1 MAWIGWLK
9 AVETIGDLV
18 DVGNRVRR
26 ATSGARTATAARP
39 EPQQGMTSALGQI
52 ETRLTNVLVA
62 ALKEAFERDRMRLD
76 LEREQVEADRRRAEQ
91 ALRLEAERQADERAL
106 ADRRLAMAGALAL
119 WITSAVI
126 AAWLPGMRLPL
137 ARVPLGLGWA
147 ALLCA
152 IAVPSRHADRSRLAS
167 SWPASDSWRSPWC
180 SVCDHGLRPSS
191 LQRRHALHHLRE
203 ARRTHRR

>member
-9 AVETIGDLV
+9 AVETIGDIV

-26 ATSGARTATAARP
+26 ATAGARPATEARP
-39 EPQQGMTSALGQI
+39 EPQGMTSALGQI

-76 LEREQVEADRRRAEQ
+76 LEREQIEADRRRAEQ

-106 ADRRLAMAGALAL
+106 ADRRLAMMAALGL

-152 IAVPSRHADRSRLAS
+152 IAASFTTRRSLA
-167 SWPASDSWRSPWC
+167 PGFLVAGF
-180 SVCDHGLRPSS
+180 GLV
-191 LQRRHALHHLRE
+191 ALAVVLGL
-203 ARRTHRR
+203 

>member
-1 MAWIGWLK
+1 M
-9 AVETIGDLV
+9 V

-26 ATSGARTATAARP
+26 ATSGAKAVTDTRP
-39 EPQQGMTSALGQI
+39 EPQGLTSALGQI

-106 ADRRLAMAGALAL
+106 ADRRLAMMAALGL

-152 IAVPSRHADRSRLAS
+152 IAVAFTTRRSLA
-167 SWPASDSWRSPWC
+167 
-180 SVCDHGLRPSS
+180 HGFLVAGFG
-191 LQRRHALHHLRE
+191 LVALAVVLGL
-203 ARRTHRR
+203 

>member
-1 MAWIGWLK
+1 MAWTGWLK
-9 AVETIGDLV
+9 AVETIGDIV

-26 ATSGARTATAARP
+26 ATAAPRP
-39 EPQQGMTSALGQI
+39 AEEGRSEQQGLTSALGQI

-76 LEREQVEADRRRAEQ
+76 LEREQVEADRRRAEE
-91 ALRLEAERQADERAL
+91 ALRLEAERQAEERASS
-106 ADRRLAMAGALAL
+106 DRRLATMAALGL

-126 AAWLPGMRLPL
+126 AAWLPGMRHPL

-152 IAVPSRHADRSRLAS
+152 IALSFTTRRSIAPGFLVAGFGLVALA
-167 SWPASDSWRSPWC
+167 
-180 SVCDHGLRPSS
+180 VVLGL
-191 LQRRHALHHLRE
+191 
-203 ARRTHRR
+203 

>member
-1 MAWIGWLK
+1 MAWTGWLK

-26 ATSGARTATAARP
+26 ATSGARPETDARP
-39 EPQQGMTSALGQI
+39 EPQGLTSALGQI

-91 ALRLEAERQADERAL
+91 ALRLEAERQAEERAL
-106 ADRRLAMAGALAL
+106 SDRRLAMLGALGL

-152 IAVPSRHADRSRLAS
+152 IALSFTTRRSVAPGFLVAGFGLVALA
-167 SWPASDSWRSPWC
+167 
-180 SVCDHGLRPSS
+180 VVLGL
-191 LQRRHALHHLRE
+191 
-203 ARRTHRR
+203 